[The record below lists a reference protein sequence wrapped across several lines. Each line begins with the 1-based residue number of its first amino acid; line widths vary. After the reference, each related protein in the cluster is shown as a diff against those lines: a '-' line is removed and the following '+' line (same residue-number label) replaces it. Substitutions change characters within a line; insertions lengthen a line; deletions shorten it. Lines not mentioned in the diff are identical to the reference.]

1 MHFPISRNA
10 HSNPI
15 VNFEIGSRHI
25 GKENSV
31 EAFLYMQFTIRHN
44 THYRYSRPVE
54 FGPHWLRFHP
64 RDDGAQ
70 RVISHQ
76 LSITPTPLGCSD
88 HLDLEGNRVS
98 LVWFEEE
105 TDHFDIEVIM
115 QVETLRRN
123 AFDFIMLPEAT
134 MLPINHVHDVICAQA
149 YLERI
154 EPDDAITAFAAE
166 LSLAA
171 SRDTLCFLNNLNR
184 QLFTDFTHIHRDT
197 GEPQSPAHTLQ
208 SRRGACR
215 DLAVL
220 FVDCCRSEGIAAR
233 FASGYQKGD
242 LQSERR
248 HLHAW
253 PEVYLPGAG
262 WRGFDPTHGEAIADT
277 HVTIAA
283 AAHSRDT
290 MPVSGN
296 FKGEGATST
305 LNYTIDIQVVED

>member
-1 MHFPISRNA
+1 
-10 HSNPI
+10 
-15 VNFEIGSRHI
+15 
-25 GKENSV
+25 
-31 EAFLYMQFTIRHN
+31 MQFTIRHN
-44 THYRYSRPVE
+44 THYRYSRPVL
-54 FGPHWLRFHP
+54 FGPHRLRFHP

-70 RVISHQ
+70 RVIGHQ
-76 LSITPTPLGCSD
+76 LSITPTPRGRNE
-88 HLDLEGNRVS
+88 HLDLEGNRVTQ
-98 LVWFEEE
+98 VWFEEE
-105 TDHFDIEVIM
+105 TDRFDIEVVM
-115 QVETLRRN
+115 QVETLRHN
-123 AFDFIMLPEAT
+123 PFDFVLMPEAAV
-134 MLPINHVHDVICAQA
+134 LPIQHEHDVICARA

-154 EPDDAITAFAAE
+154 EPDDAVTAFAAE
-166 LSLAA
+166 LSLAVE
-171 SRDTLCFLNNLNR
+171 RNTLRFLNELNR
-184 QLFTDFTHIHRDT
+184 QLFVDFSHMHRDT
-197 GEPQSPAHTLQ
+197 GAPQDPAFTLQ

-277 HVTIAA
+277 HITIAA

-290 MPVSGN
+290 MPVSGS
-296 FKGEGATST
+296 FEGAGVTSR
-305 LNYTIDIQVVED
+305 LDYTVEIQVLEK

>member
-1 MHFPISRNA
+1 
-10 HSNPI
+10 
-15 VNFEIGSRHI
+15 V
-25 GKENSV
+25 
-31 EAFLYMQFTIRHN
+31 QFTIRHN
-44 THYRYSRPVE
+44 THYRYSRPVQL
-54 FGPHWLRFHP
+54 GPHRLRFHP

-70 RVISHQ
+70 RVIGHQ
-76 LSITPTPLGCSD
+76 LSIAPTPLGRND
-88 HLDLEGNRVS
+88 HLDLEGNRVTQ
-98 LVWFEEE
+98 VWFEEE
-105 TDHFDIEVIM
+105 TDHFDIEVTM

-123 AFDFIMLPEAT
+123 AFDFILTPEAAA
-134 MLPINHVHDVICAQA
+134 LPINHEHDAICARA

-154 EPDDAITAFAAE
+154 EPDDAVTALAAE
-166 LSLAA
+166 LSLAVN
-171 SRDTLCFLNNLNR
+171 RDTMRFLNDLNH
-184 QLFTDFTHIHRDT
+184 QLFAEFSHMHRDT
-197 GEPQSPAHTLQ
+197 GAPQNPALTLE

-253 PEVYLPGAG
+253 PEVYLPGGG

-290 MPVSGN
+290 MPVSGSFN
-296 FKGEGATST
+296 GKGVTSR
-305 LNYTIDIQVVED
+305 LDYTVEIQVSED